1 MHDGGNKHQ
10 CGNYHWL
17 LCKSIENSLANI
29 GQKHKHQ
36 SMDRWGRAL
45 TSKSSSEYRTLF
57 LWGKGEGERRH
68 HQSQVHIFQ
77 HLSKLRLWR
86 TWRIGLMQVQW
97 AYNTPQLT
105 ELHFSSGCFLMFG
118 FKLNFSMNIGKGYS
132 PSPTCGSGAAS
143 YCITALMLKTFFF
156 LHKTASVMMFLA
168 FEITRKYMSAYTV
181 NSRIYGMFGKWYNI
195 SEISQFC
202 KHF

>member
-77 HLSKLRLWR
+77 HLSKLRLWC

-97 AYNTPQLT
+97 AYNTPQPEWT
-105 ELHFSSGCFLMFG
+105 AFFQWVFFYVWFQIELQHEHRKGVFTVTNMWEWSGVLLQNSIDVKNEVF
-118 FKLNFSMNIGKGYS
+118 
-132 PSPTCGSGAAS
+132 PT
-143 YCITALMLKTFFF
+143 
-156 LHKTASVMMFLA
+156 
-168 FEITRKYMSAYTV
+168 
-181 NSRIYGMFGKWYNI
+181 
-195 SEISQFC
+195 
-202 KHF
+202 